1 MYKIILVS
9 HGDLAEAMYR
19 TAELIAGKHEGV
31 ETFGLHL
38 SDDVE
43 AFRSTVESA
52 VERAVKTDELLVLSD
67 IQSGSPFNV
76 AVGAMMKYKFRH
88 VTGMNLAMVV
98 EALGGCRNMTLEEV
112 TEDLAALG
120 RSGITDVNALL
131 ESSDKD
137 EEA

>member
-38 SDDVE
+38 GDDVE

-52 VERAVKTDELLVLSD
+52 IERAVKTDELLVLSD
-67 IQSGSPFNV
+67 VQSGSPFNV
-76 AVGAMMKYKFRH
+76 AVGAMIPPCDGDESRH
-88 VTGMNLAMVV
+88 
-98 EALGGCRNMTLEEV
+98 GGRGV
-112 TEDLAALG
+112 G
-120 RSGITDVNALL
+120 RLPEHDA
-131 ESSDKD
+131 
-137 EEA
+137 

>member
-1 MYKIILVS
+1 
-9 HGDLAEAMYR
+9 
-19 TAELIAGKHEGV
+19 
-31 ETFGLHL
+31 
-38 SDDVE
+38 
-43 AFRSTVESA
+43 
-52 VERAVKTDELLVLSD
+52 
-67 IQSGSPFNV
+67 
-76 AVGAMMKYKFRH
+76 MMKYKFRH

-131 ESSDKD
+131 ESSDTD